1 MTMPHEFEVRK
12 EIALDATPEQVW
24 EAIATGPGVNSWF
37 MGQNE
42 IEPREGGKT
51 RMSFGG
57 DDAMESTVTAWE
69 PGRRL
74 AYRGEESPDGL
85 FMAFEYLIE
94 GREGGSTVL
103 RLVHSGFL
111 GDDWESEYDALN
123 KGDGMYLRKLAVYL
137 KHFAGRTSSA
147 NLFLVGPQVT
157 DADQVASAYAGAF
170 GLTQPVTPG
179 ATGRLSVD
187 GLPVDHAVVEFAD
200 PEFLGVRTTN
210 GLHML
215 VYARDTVVIEHHAF
229 TDELDGKQLASVWQA
244 WLDRT
249 FAGAGTG
256 G

>member
-1 MTMPHEFEVRK
+1 MPHEFEVRK

-42 IEPREGGKT
+42 IEPREGGRT
-51 RMSFGG
+51 RMTFDGEHAG
-57 DDAMESTVTAWE
+57 ESTVTAWE
-69 PGRRL
+69 PGHRL
-74 AYRGEESPDGL
+74 AYRGDPSPDGL

-94 GREGGSTVL
+94 GRAGGSTVL
-103 RLVHSGFL
+103 RFVHSGFL
-111 GDDWESEYDALN
+111 GDDWEAEYDALT
-123 KGDGMYLRKLAVYL
+123 KGDGMYLRKLAVYV

-147 NLFLVGPQVT
+147 NLMLMGPRVT
-157 DADQVASAYAGAF
+157 DAARVAAAYAGAF
-170 GLTQPVTPG
+170 GLTEPITDG
-179 ATGRLSVD
+179 AQGRLSVE
-187 GLPVDHAVVEFAD
+187 GLPADDAVVEFAD

-249 FAGAGTG
+249 FAGAATADG
-256 G
+256 

>member
-1 MTMPHEFEVRK
+1 MPHEFEVRE
-12 EIALDATPEQVW
+12 EIVLDATPEQVW

-37 MGQNE
+37 MGHNE

-51 RMSFGG
+51 RMTFDS
-57 DDAMESTVTAWE
+57 DYAHESTVTAWE

-74 AYRGEESPDGL
+74 AYRGDASPDGL

-94 GREGGSTVL
+94 GRAGGSTVL

-111 GDDWESEYDALN
+111 GDDWAAEYDALT

-147 NLFLVGPQVT
+147 NLFLMGPEVP
-157 DADQVASAYAGAF
+157 DAERVAAAYAGAF
-170 GLTQPVTPG
+170 GLTQPITNG
-179 ATGRLSVD
+179 AQGRLSVT
-187 GLPVDHAVVEFAD
+187 GLPADDAVVEFAD

-215 VYARDTVVIEHHAF
+215 VYAQNTVVIEHHAF
-229 TDELDGKQLASVWQA
+229 TDELDRKQLASVWQA

-249 FAGAGTG
+249 FTGADAGNG
-256 G
+256 